1 MSRLLSRKLSS
12 FRAVTTLRLVRSWTR
27 WRRNRTQAR
36 LERAVQRQTL
46 LLELLTVQHRRV
58 QSLEE
63 QLHPLQRAPRLVLPE
78 LSEAPVATEQE
89 LEVPVLLTPG
99 QPVLPE
105 PTPEELEPLPPAT
118 LQIAA
123 ELGLSMPPS

>member
-63 QLHPLQRAPRLVLPE
+63 QLHPLQRAPRLELPL
-78 LSEAPVATEQE
+78 LSETPVATEQE
-89 LEVPVLLTPG
+89 LEAPVLTLE

-118 LQIAA
+118 VQIAA
-123 ELGLSMPPS
+123 ELGLLMPPS